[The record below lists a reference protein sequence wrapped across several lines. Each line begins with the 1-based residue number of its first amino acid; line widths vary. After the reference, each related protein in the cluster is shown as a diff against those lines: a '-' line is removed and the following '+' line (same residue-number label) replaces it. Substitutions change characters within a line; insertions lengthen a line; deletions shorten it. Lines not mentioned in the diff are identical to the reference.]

1 MQLYIGITF
10 TCKIDG
16 TFFFQKEHHLSSYP
30 TAFYFVLF
38 ASVAKWLSYCYRLRK
53 RHLESFHMWLYALNT
68 NVLYTIKQTYL
79 ISLQHNM
86 GGVICSTSGQY
97 KKRLINC
104 SGNRKEDQPF
114 PVKTMRYSCSKGKA
128 LLSWLI
134 RNKKQKK
141 EAS

>member
-1 MQLYIGITF
+1 
-10 TCKIDG
+10 
-16 TFFFQKEHHLSSYP
+16 
-30 TAFYFVLF
+30 
-38 ASVAKWLSYCYRLRK
+38 
-53 RHLESFHMWLYALNT
+53 
-68 NVLYTIKQTYL
+68 
-79 ISLQHNM
+79 M
-86 GGVICSTSGQY
+86 GVVICPTSGQY